1 MPPQFNN
8 DISDRFVVKTPSGH
22 YEDVIKSTVV
32 RVEADSASVV

>member
-1 MPPQFNN
+1 MPPRFNN

-32 RVEADSASVV
+32 RVEADSVT